1 MFSYVDL
8 EERISAGHR
17 LRKIQEF
24 VNAAL
29 AALDA
34 AFATL
39 YSADGRP
46 SIAPERLLRAALI
59 QACPRLRACE
69 KIEARCLPV
78 CFTRPGANQG
88 GDEGVMAGKAR
99 IIEAGR
105 SQLSWDLVDLEAI
118 NQIWKVN

>member
-1 MFSYVDL
+1 MRGHDGQTGSMFSYVDL

-78 CFTRPGANQG
+78 CFTRPGANRAVTRG
-88 GDEGVMAGKAR
+88 GDGGQGADYRGGSV
-99 IIEAGR
+99 
-105 SQLSWDLVDLEAI
+105 AI
-118 NQIWKVN
+118 VLGLG